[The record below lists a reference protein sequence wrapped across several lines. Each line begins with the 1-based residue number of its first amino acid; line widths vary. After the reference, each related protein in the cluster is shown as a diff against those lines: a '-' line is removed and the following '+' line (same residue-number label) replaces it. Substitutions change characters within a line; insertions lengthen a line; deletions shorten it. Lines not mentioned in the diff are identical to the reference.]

1 MKTMKTPKGTEL
13 PIISL
18 KGKDYL
24 QVAHRL
30 VWFREEKPTWAI
42 STEFVKLEETYCI
55 AKAVISDETG
65 KLVSTGH
72 KREDA
77 KHFPDFMEKAETG
90 AIGRALA
97 HMGYGTQFA
106 PEIDEGLERVVD
118 SPLPPKKFTPKA
130 PGGLHKEVA
139 DRSPVISENQRKRMI
154 ALAIKAGYVTQEGK
168 LDIERLKALA
178 SQYGYTGSSTEMPVN
193 YYNQICD
200 HLEKEAKDRSN
211 AR

>member
-1 MKTMKTPKGTEL
+1 MKTPKGTEL

-30 VWFREEKPTWAI
+30 VWFREEKPTWSV

-118 SPLPPKKFTPKA
+118 SPLPPKRAVSA
-130 PGGLHKEVA
+130 PEVSLEGKKSFASSGLTITE
-139 DRSPVISENQRKRMI
+139 PMLKRMFAI
-154 ALAIKAGYVTQEGK
+154 ANKKGVDKETLKGWAEAEGH
-168 LDIERLKALA
+168 
-178 SQYGYTGSSTEMPVN
+178 TGSSKEMKKPV
-193 YYNQICD
+193 YDILCQ
-200 HLEKEAKDRSN
+200 KMEAMHDK
-211 AR
+211 